1 MVLNEPHKDH
11 IERTIGIVRQ
21 NKMISFLLTL
31 KRLLSAIFRVMK
43 EQLFRSLLV
52 TLGLILLSG
61 TLFYKGVED
70 WSLLDSFYFAFIS
83 LIPTSVSTTLAP
95 QTDLG
100 KWFTMIYLVVG
111 VGVMLMVL
119 IRIGLAVADFEKSEE
134 GIRKG
139 R

>member
-1 MVLNEPHKDH
+1 
-11 IERTIGIVRQ
+11 
-21 NKMISFLLTL
+21 MISFLLTL